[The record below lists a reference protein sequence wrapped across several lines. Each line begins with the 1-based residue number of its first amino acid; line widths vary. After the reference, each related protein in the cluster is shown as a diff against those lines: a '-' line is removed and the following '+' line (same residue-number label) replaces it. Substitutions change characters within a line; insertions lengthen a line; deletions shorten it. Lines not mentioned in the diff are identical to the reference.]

1 MLAYTCRTAAP
12 EETEAAGAALAR
24 RMVAENLPRFVA
36 LYGDLGAGKT
46 AFVRGFA
53 KVIAPAAV
61 IRSPTFALVHEHKG
75 DPFDLFHFDMY
86 RITGEDDL
94 YSIGFDDYLSRD
106 GVCLTEWSEN
116 IPFALPDRYLRVEIL
131 RDDPTAPDSRLI
143 TVTQI

>member
-1 MLAYTCRTAAP
+1 MFSYTCRTAAP
-12 EETEAAGAALAR
+12 EATEAAGAALAR
-24 RMVAENLPRFVA
+24 RMIEEDLPHFVA

-53 KVIAPAAV
+53 SVIAPGAV

-75 DPFDLFHFDMY
+75 EPFDLFHFDMY

-94 YSIGFDDYLSRD
+94 YSIGFEDYLRRD

-116 IPFALPDRYLRVEIL
+116 IAFALPDHYVKVEIVK
-131 RDDPTAPDSRLI
+131 DDPAAPYSRLI

>member
-1 MLAYTCRTAAP
+1 MLKETCRTAAP
-12 EETEAAGAALAR
+12 EETEAVGAALAR
-24 RMVAENLPRFVA
+24 RMTAEDLPRFVA

-53 KVIAPAAV
+53 KVVAPGAV

-86 RITGEDDL
+86 RITGPDDL
-94 YSIGFDDYLSRD
+94 CSIGFDDYLKRN
-106 GVCLTEWSEN
+106 GVCLIEWSEN
-116 IPFALPDRYLRVEIL
+116 VAFALPEHYLRVEIVK
-131 RDDPTAPDSRLI
+131 DDPGNPDSRRI